1 MNFSLTP
8 SLEQFV
14 RDKASTGDYNNASE
28 VIREAIRLLK
38 EKDELRAIKLEQL
51 RAEIRLGDEAI
62 EQGQYT
68 DINSKKELDAFFAK
82 L

>member
-38 EKDELRAIKLEQL
+38 EKDELRAIKLERL
-51 RAEIRLGDEAI
+51 KAELQAGIDDI
-62 EQGQYT
+62 EQGNYT
-68 DINSKKELDAFFAK
+68 TINSAQELDNFFAK